1 MLYSIYSAPNIIL
14 PFFGG
19 ILIDKIGVR
28 ISIFIFSTILIFGQ
42 SIVVIGGY
50 TLSYGTLL
58 AGRCI
63 FGIGSE
69 SLNAA

>member
-28 ISIFIFSTILIFGQ
+28 ISILIFSSILILG
-42 SIVVIGGY
+42 
-50 TLSYGTLL
+50 
-58 AGRCI
+58 
-63 FGIGSE
+63 
-69 SLNAA
+69 